1 MAKILPGT
9 PKLTKYEL
17 LEFQLENI
25 AALNP
30 LEYKEKAEKVM
41 FEFLEQTDKQFKNTF
56 KGAKYVKPTEASLN
70 SMAINIEGYS
80 NYRELLEDA
89 QVMNSLFAKTA
100 YSKESGM
107 LHRSIARIALILAI
121 TAAEDYVNLK
131 CVYDKKLTKTA
142 VKNKSLMQKWTV
154 LIPDLAHRFPS
165 FSGLIK
171 LRNDK
176 IIHFKAHDKPS
187 LDHIT
192 DLNFENAQKAVQTVL
207 EMIKHYEK
215 SPATCIRSLNS
226 ARFLADL
233 IKLAEELSQR
243 INGSA

>member
-1 MAKILPGT
+1 L
-9 PKLTKYEL
+9 
-17 LEFQLENI
+17 
-25 AALNP
+25 
-30 LEYKEKAEKVM
+30 
-41 FEFLEQTDKQFKNTF
+41 
-56 KGAKYVKPTEASLN
+56 
-70 SMAINIEGYS
+70 
-80 NYRELLEDA
+80 
-89 QVMNSLFAKTA
+89 NSLFAKTA
-100 YSKESGM
+100 YSKELGR

-142 VKNKSLMQKWTV
+142 LKNKSLMQKWMM

-165 FSGLIK
+165 FSGFVK

-187 LDHIT
+187 LDYIT
-192 DLNFENAQKAVQTVL
+192 DLNFENAQNAVEIVL

-226 ARFLADL
+226 ARFLTDL
-233 IKLAEELSQR
+233 IKIAEELSQR
-243 INGSA
+243 TSRSA